1 MVNKKKEGK
10 KKRKIEK
17 KDHFDEYYRLEFRMS
32 KEIQRLAKKRRLG
45 YIS

>member
-1 MVNKKKEGK
+1 MVNKKKEWK